1 MVEPEKTREEVPA
14 ELVSAEGMLEMIL
27 AKEDEIKSRIRRA
40 ESETQRKVEE
50 AKLDA
55 AVIKREAVTA
65 EVGGDLREKEIA
77 KAREE
82 AERVS
87 AEIAEQAGQVR
98 KQGQERIEDA
108 VKIVIDAVLPH

>member
-1 MVEPEKTREEVPA
+1 MAEPERKEEKAPA
-14 ELVSAEGMLEMIL
+14 ELVSAETMLEMIL
-27 AKEDEIKSRIRRA
+27 VKEDEIKSRLRKA
-40 ESETQRKVEE
+40 EMEGQRKVEE

-55 AVIKREAVTA
+55 GVIKREAVTA

-82 AERVS
+82 AARVAGEISER
-87 AEIAEQAGQVR
+87 AEQVG
-98 KQGQERIEDA
+98 KKGMEHTEDA